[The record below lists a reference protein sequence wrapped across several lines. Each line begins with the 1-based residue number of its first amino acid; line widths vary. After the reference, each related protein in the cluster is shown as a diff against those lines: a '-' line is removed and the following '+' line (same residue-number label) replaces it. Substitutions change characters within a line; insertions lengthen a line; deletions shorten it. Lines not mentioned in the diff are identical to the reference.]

1 MKSLK
6 QKKVIYSLIAD
17 NRSKVMTVMDKG
29 KGISAVLKPLFVV
42 LVIGVLIGGS
52 YFIESS
58 TAPDVKSNAFIASTQ
73 NIGAEHKLHGAPDFK
88 QLDYGTELTKGDV
101 LKTSDS
107 SISAQFFSNVT
118 VRLDK
123 NTEVLIEELLNS
135 DNPEIVLKVING
147 RVWVNNALNNAKV
160 TFKDGSFQIISEKAI
175 FDMLTDGTDVSVY
188 ADTHDIEVL
197 IVDESGEV
205 IQNFPLA
212 EGQNVDLYKD
222 RINFEKYSELF
233 YSKLIKELDISLVNE
248 SDVLKDPWTSSNR
261 DLDKEFLSDYSY
273 DFNQPITTKYSYLID
288 IPVFSQVNSYLLK
301 VKETFI
307 LSKEKEWGMWKDVL
321 DAEFGAV
328 NVLLLRGQKE
338 EADEKFKEV
347 TARIGEV
354 IENGFRLEVL
364 KWAYSNY
371 SDLSFVLPKDKLYP
385 AKEFLK
391 DYLLGLNVSKSTD
404 FSDKLNI
411 VHSEFNE
418 VLDLL
423 RDNEINLAKS
433 KYREFTADFE
443 GLLKG
448 NNSYVQEFSEELF
461 NETVLIYALINRYPY
476 FYETV
481 YFEIISLIDELRLE
495 GIEDADLIREE
506 NQTIVDTKIKILNR
520 VKKALE
526 EDNKYVDIN
535 SAKDLIYSLIVEI
548 RDYIPEE
555 QEVAVIAFFED
566 EISEFGDFLDFLSTP
581 EYLNRDGTF
590 SENYAA
596 FIEDRGVEGDVAAL
610 FEEISLLDTV
620 DILSFE
626 QVEEII
632 SGDFELAGIENY
644 EISEQEFFGDE
655 REVRII
661 SAEIEGL
668 EFEGYYNFDSKIIY
682 NFVIDGQEFLTGVKV
697 ENFRSYVR
705 STSVDEDIYQ
715 IEVVRP
721 TAEDGA
727 TEEISEVDK
736 VSLSLAIRELEG
748 SSIDLNE
755 GSISILD
762 LSRDL
767 YDVRDVVFSGE
778 VPEGLD
784 EVIMSFVYEKD
795 SPGSVFDLLVDTP
808 IGLLDIQYSIN
819 LDILME
825 EMQKIMDA
833 NGDFP
838 GVVKVGISR

>member
-1 MKSLK
+1 
-6 QKKVIYSLIAD
+6 
-17 NRSKVMTVMDKG
+17 
-29 KGISAVLKPLFVV
+29 
-42 LVIGVLIGGS
+42 
-52 YFIESS
+52 
-58 TAPDVKSNAFIASTQ
+58 
-73 NIGAEHKLHGAPDFK
+73 
-88 QLDYGTELTKGDV
+88 
-101 LKTSDS
+101 
-107 SISAQFFSNVT
+107 
-118 VRLDK
+118 
-123 NTEVLIEELLNS
+123 
-135 DNPEIVLKVING
+135 
-147 RVWVNNALNNAKV
+147 
-160 TFKDGSFQIISEKAI
+160 
-175 FDMLTDGTDVSVY
+175 
-188 ADTHDIEVL
+188 
-197 IVDESGEV
+197 
-205 IQNFPLA
+205 
-212 EGQNVDLYKD
+212 
-222 RINFEKYSELF
+222 
-233 YSKLIKELDISLVNE
+233 
-248 SDVLKDPWTSSNR
+248 
-261 DLDKEFLSDYSY
+261 
-273 DFNQPITTKYSYLID
+273 
-288 IPVFSQVNSYLLK
+288 
-301 VKETFI
+301 
-307 LSKEKEWGMWKDVL
+307 
-321 DAEFGAV
+321 
-328 NVLLLRGQKE
+328 
-338 EADEKFKEV
+338 
-347 TARIGEV
+347 
-354 IENGFRLEVL
+354 
-364 KWAYSNY
+364 
-371 SDLSFVLPKDKLYP
+371 
-385 AKEFLK
+385 
-391 DYLLGLNVSKSTD
+391 
-404 FSDKLNI
+404 
-411 VHSEFNE
+411 
-418 VLDLL
+418 
-423 RDNEINLAKS
+423 
-433 KYREFTADFE
+433 
-443 GLLKG
+443 
-448 NNSYVQEFSEELF
+448 
-461 NETVLIYALINRYPY
+461 
-476 FYETV
+476 
-481 YFEIISLIDELRLE
+481 
-495 GIEDADLIREE
+495 
-506 NQTIVDTKIKILNR
+506 
-520 VKKALE
+520 
-526 EDNKYVDIN
+526 
-535 SAKDLIYSLIVEI
+535 
-548 RDYIPEE
+548 
-555 QEVAVIAFFED
+555 
-566 EISEFGDFLDFLSTP
+566 LSTS

-655 REVRII
+655 REVRIV
-661 SAEIEGL
+661 SAEIEGI

-819 LDILME
+819 LDILVE